1 MNIIRYPEKEQW
13 KSITARP
20 HLDVSSL
27 NATVASILA
36 DVKRRGDQAVKE
48 YEERFD
54 HAMLTSIG
62 VTAEEMTEAETL
74 VTDELKEAIEL
85 AHHNIKVFH
94 EEQQFRGCRV
104 DTQPGVTCWQKS
116 VAIERVGLYIRWYRT
131 TVQHCVD
138 ACHTG
143 KDSRM

>member
-104 DTQPGVTCWQKS
+104 DTQPRSDMLAKERGNRTCWTLYS
-116 VAIERVGLYIRWYRT
+116 VVPH
-131 TVQHCVD
+131 HCS
-138 ACHTG
+138 ALC
-143 KDSRM
+143 